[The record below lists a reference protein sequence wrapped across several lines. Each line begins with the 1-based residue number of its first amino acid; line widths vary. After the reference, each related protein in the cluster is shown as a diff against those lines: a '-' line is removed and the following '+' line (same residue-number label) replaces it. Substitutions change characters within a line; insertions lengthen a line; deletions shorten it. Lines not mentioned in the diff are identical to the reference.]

1 MTRATLGVDG
11 ETKRLPRAP
20 FAADAGGGQCTAT
33 EAVESGERTAMMKN
47 PDRWI
52 AGAGGLV
59 SLVTLLSLWFSG
71 VWHLGNRLGAVEA
84 RIDGAER
91 RLEAGIDG
99 VEQRLDAGL
108 DAVKQRLDGVDVRL
122 NGVDVRLDDVNRRL
136 DGVDAR
142 LLSIEEAL
150 RGRGP
155 VSAAGT
161 ATSP

>member
-1 MTRATLGVDG
+1 
-11 ETKRLPRAP
+11 
-20 FAADAGGGQCTAT
+20 
-33 EAVESGERTAMMKN
+33 MMRN

-84 RIDGAER
+84 KIDGAER

-122 NGVDVRLDDVNRRL
+122 DDVNRRL

-155 VSAAGT
+155 VSAAGGGT
-161 ATSP
+161 ATNP